1 MYVFNSTGNL
11 VIIVSLG
18 AGVVILFLL
27 FKYCT
32 HKISGVEQTR
42 SRIARDLHDEIGSSL
57 SSVALMIDMVS
68 SKPSITEKD
77 KAELLSISRFI
88 HDIVDSLRNIVWVI
102 NPERDKLEM
111 LVERMKSIACT
122 MLQNIRYKI
131 DVHIEDPNKV
141 ISMDSK
147 RTILLLYKE
156 ALNNIVKH
164 AGATKVV
171 IGINEEAGSF
181 RLIIEDNGVGFNQAQ
196 LSHGDGLKN
205 MHNRAQHIQGI
216 LSIEST
222 EGSGTKL
229 ELKMNLVQ
237 KKSITI
243 YEGGNDKTQIGCNQH
258 LVG

>member
-1 MYVFNSTGNL
+1 MYVINSTGDL

-32 HKISGVEQTR
+32 YKISDVEKTR

-68 SKPSITEKD
+68 SKTSITEKD
-77 KAELLSISRFI
+77 KAELLSISRII
-88 HDIVDSLRNIVWVI
+88 HDIIDSLRNVIWVI
-102 NPERDKLEM
+102 NPERDRLDT

-122 MLQNIRYKI
+122 MLQNIHCEI
-131 DVHIEDPNKV
+131 DVHMENPDKV

-171 IGINEEAGSF
+171 IGINEGAGCF
-181 RLIIEDNGVGFNQAQ
+181 RLFIEDNGVGFNQAQ
-196 LSHGDGLKN
+196 LSQGDGLQN
-205 MHNRAQHIQGI
+205 MHYRARQIHGT
-216 LSIEST
+216 LSIESAQ
-222 EGSGTKL
+222 GSGTKL

-237 KKSITI
+237 NKSITI
-243 YEGGNDKTQIGCNQH
+243 YEGGNETTQIGCDQH
-258 LVG
+258 LAG